1 MCNSMG
7 IPSIFSWV
15 FANIIEDIWNIASC
29 GRFSSHHIIDWPI
42 KWLYC
47 MMCGFFSFLGMVIN
61 FIVRRKKKSQQP
73 ENTWEKIKMCP
84 LLLVVPFF

>member
-15 FANIIEDIWNIASC
+15 FANIIEDIWSIASC

-61 FIVRRKKKSQQP
+61 FIVRRKKKITATGKHLG
-73 ENTWEKIKMCP
+73 ENKDVSSSSCCSI
-84 LLLVVPFF
+84 F